1 MVCVMQ
7 SNSLGQ
13 NWHITES
20 SIPFLNADKEFLK
33 FLKQCFFNKIQE
45 ENVEKYKIETEIQ
58 FDILKINLEN
68 ICLI

>member
-7 SNSLGQ
+7 SNLLGQ
-13 NWHITES
+13 NWDITES

-33 FLKQCFFNKIQE
+33 FLKQCFFNEIQE
-45 ENVEKYKIETEIQ
+45 ENVEKYTIETEIQ

-68 ICLI
+68 ICII